1 MTVRLVSPA
10 ALPGQHAGGPD
21 PTGFLWSDWSL
32 EPTVVFGVFV
42 LLALYFW
49 WTGPR
54 NRSRPGHGNRPVTT
68 SQRIAMLGAAATM
81 LVALGPPLDDW
92 ADHYLLSAHMV
103 QHLLLTMLAAPLLLL
118 GIPTWIGDPLIRRP
132 GVNRIGY
139 GLTRPIVAF
148 LIANI
153 VFVAWHL
160 PILYEAALRSRS
172 VHALEHQLFLATSV
186 LVWWPIVGPFP
197 AWPRLSL
204 PLQCLYYFAQ
214 TIPGGMIGAF
224 IVFAQPGLYVP
235 YDTVRRIFGIGL
247 ATDQEMAGLIMW
259 VGASTIYLILITIVF
274 FRWTSGEEAKERGG
288 PATRAQQ
295 PATRG

>member
-1 MTVRLVSPA
+1 MTTLVVSPA
-10 ALPGQHAGGPD
+10 ALPGQHAGGAD

-32 EPTVVFGVFV
+32 EPTVVLGLFA

-54 NRSRPGHGNRPVTT
+54 NRSRPGHADRPVTT
-68 SQRIAMLGAAATM
+68 RQRIAILGAAATI

-92 ADHYLLSAHMV
+92 ADHYLLTAHMV

-118 GIPTWIGDPLIRRP
+118 GIPAWVGDPLIRRP
-132 GVNRIGY
+132 WVNRIGY

-148 LIANI
+148 LIANV

-160 PILYEAALRSRS
+160 PILYEVALRSEP
-172 VHALEHQLFLATSV
+172 VHVLEHQLFLATAV

-197 AWPRLSL
+197 AWPRLSR

-214 TIPGGMIGAF
+214 TIPGGTIGAF
-224 IVFAQPGLYVP
+224 IVFAQPGLYFP

-247 ATDQEMAGLIMW
+247 ATDQELAGLIMW

-274 FRWTSGEEAKERGG
+274 FRWAGHEEANARGA
-288 PATRAQQ
+288 PPTRTQQ